1 MATKLRPILFAA
13 ALLCVAAAALA
24 IALFSPCGS
33 GEEDV
38 VVEVRPAT
46 SVADIRRT
54 MHGGVG
60 FDLACRLFSFRQPRT
75 GRYVFSA
82 STSWFR
88 CVHLLRNH
96 AQTPVRLVLPSV
108 RTMADLS
115 AFLSRHLMMDSV
127 SVADALAR
135 PSLLDSLGF
144 TAETVP
150 ALFIPD
156 TYELWW
162 DTAPETFL
170 LRMRREYDRFWTDER
185 RRLAGRQGLTPV
197 GVATLASIVDEETAN
212 NAEKPMIAG
221 MYYNRL
227 MLRDAKYPQGMPL
240 QADPTIKFA
249 LKDFALKRIYHAM
262 LFVKSPYNTY
272 TNPGLPP
279 GPIRVPS
286 IAGIDAVLNMAHHN
300 YLYMCAKPDFSG
312 THDFAVTYA
321 EHMANAKR
329 YAAALNQRGIK

>member
-1 MATKLRPILFAA
+1 MATKLRPLLFAA
-13 ALLCVAAAALA
+13 AGLCVVTAALA

-46 SVADIRRT
+46 SVSDIRRQ
-54 MHGGVG
+54 MKGGLG
-60 FDLACRLFSFRQPRT
+60 FNLACRLFSFSQPRT

-115 AFLSRHLMMDSV
+115 GFLSRHLMMDSV

-150 ALFIPD
+150 ALFIPN

-162 DTAPETFL
+162 DTTPEAFL
-170 LRMRREYDRFWTDER
+170 LRMRREYDRFWTEER
-185 RRLAGRQGLTPV
+185 RLLAGRQGLTPV
-197 GVATLASIVDEETAN
+197 EAATLASILDEETAN
-212 NAEKPMIAG
+212 NAEKPAVAG
-221 MYYNRL
+221 MYLNRL
-227 MLRDAKYPQGMPL
+227 RRDMLL
-240 QADPTIKFA
+240 QADPTVKFA
-249 LKDFALKRIYHAM
+249 LGDFSLRRIRHGH
-262 LFVKSPYNTY
+262 LEVESPYNTY
-272 TNPGLPP
+272 RVKGLPP
-279 GPIRVPS
+279 GPIR
-286 IAGIDAVLNMAHHN
+286 IASTSSIDAVLHAAEHP
-300 YLYMCAKPDFSG
+300 YLYMCANADFSG
-312 THDFAVTYA
+312 THVFAATYA
-321 EHMANAKR
+321 EHLANARR
-329 YAAALNQRGIK
+329 YQQALNARGVN

>member
-1 MATKLRPILFAA
+1 MATKLRPLLFAA

-46 SVADIRRT
+46 SVADIRRE
-54 MHGGVG
+54 MHGGAG

-170 LRMRREYDRFWTDER
+170 LRMRREYDRFWTEER

-212 NAEKPMIAG
+212 NAEKPAVAG
-221 MYYNRL
+221 MYLNRL
-227 MLRDAKYPQGMPL
+227 RRDMLL
-240 QADPTIKFA
+240 QADPTVKFA
-249 LKDFALKRIYHAM
+249 LGDFSLRRIRHGHLEVA
-262 LFVKSPYNTY
+262 SPYNTY
-272 TNPGLPP
+272 RVKGLPP
-279 GPIRVPS
+279 GPIR
-286 IAGIDAVLNMAHHN
+286 IASTASIDAVLHAAEHP
-300 YLYMCAKPDFSG
+300 YLYMCANADFSG
-312 THDFAVTYA
+312 THVFAATYA
-321 EHMANAKR
+321 EHLANARR
-329 YAAALNQRGIK
+329 YQQALNARGVK

>member
-1 MATKLRPILFAA
+1 MATKLRPLLFAA
-13 ALLCVAAAALA
+13 AGLCVATAALA

-46 SVADIRRT
+46 SVADIRRE
-54 MHGGVG
+54 MHGGAG

-162 DTAPETFL
+162 DTTPEAFL
-170 LRMRREYDRFWTDER
+170 LRMRREYDRFWTEER
-185 RRLAGRQGLTPV
+185 RRLAGRQGLTPIEA
-197 GVATLASIVDEETAN
+197 ATLASILDEETAN
-212 NAEKPMIAG
+212 NAEKPAVAG
-221 MYYNRL
+221 MYLNRL
-227 MLRDAKYPQGMPL
+227 RRDMLL
-240 QADPTIKFA
+240 QADPTVKFA
-249 LKDFALKRIYHAM
+249 LGDFSLRRIRHGH
-262 LFVKSPYNTY
+262 LEVESPYNTY
-272 TNPGLPP
+272 RVKGLPP
-279 GPIRVPS
+279 GPIR
-286 IAGIDAVLNMAHHN
+286 IASTSSIDAVLHAAEHP
-300 YLYMCAKPDFSG
+300 YLYMCANADFSG
-312 THDFAVTYA
+312 THVFAATYA
-321 EHMANAKR
+321 EHLANARR
-329 YAAALNQRGIK
+329 YQQALNARGVN

>member
-1 MATKLRPILFAA
+1 MATKLRPLLFAA
-13 ALLCVAAAALA
+13 AGLCVAAAALA

-46 SVADIRRT
+46 SVADIRRE

-82 STSWFR
+82 STSWLK
-88 CVHLLRNH
+88 CVRMLRNH

-108 RTMADLS
+108 RTTADLS

-162 DTAPETFL
+162 DTTPEAFL
-170 LRMRREYDRFWTDER
+170 LRMRREYNAFWTEER

-197 GVATLASIVDEETAN
+197 EAATLASILDEETAN
-212 NAEKPMIAG
+212 NAEKPAVAG
-221 MYYNRL
+221 MYLNRL
-227 MLRDAKYPQGMPL
+227 RRDMLL
-240 QADPTIKFA
+240 QADPTVKFA
-249 LKDFALKRIYHAM
+249 LGDFSLRRIRHGH
-262 LFVKSPYNTY
+262 LEVESPYNTY
-272 TNPGLPP
+272 RVKGLPP
-279 GPIRVPS
+279 GPIR
-286 IAGIDAVLNMAHHN
+286 IASTSSIDAVLHAAEHP
-300 YLYMCAKPDFSG
+300 YLYMCANADFSG
-312 THDFAVTYA
+312 THVFAATYA
-321 EHMANAKR
+321 EHLANARR
-329 YAAALNQRGIK
+329 YQQALNARGVN